1 MMAQISAI
9 KKISCF
15 LLIALCFLVAHPASA
30 QVDDGDRLMV
40 CTKSGGVYQQGK
52 CFSPVQF
59 KNVTQK
65 RLAEVEARQ
74 EQARRMACAGVK
86 DPCSMPMCKTPG
98 IKCPD
103 PLKDIAKLIPPT
115 NIPKRSDG
123 TPIMA
128 NGMPNMTPLK
138 LPPDTAPLSPANPA
152 PPGGVFPP
160 QVSSPVIPQP
170 VAKAPPVYTQ
180 PVPGVTTNSQQTSP
194 PPVANQ
200 TTSRSATQ
208 PKPVSNEAPK
218 DAGGLPSWMRFG
230 N

>member
-15 LLIALCFLVAHPASA
+15 LLMALCFLVTHPASA
-30 QVDDGDRLMV
+30 QVNDADRLIV
-40 CTKSGGVYQQGK
+40 CTKSGGIYQQGK
-52 CFSPVQF
+52 CISPVQF
-59 KNVTQK
+59 KNVTEK

-74 EQARRMACAGVK
+74 EQERRIVCTGVK
-86 DPCSMPMCKTPG
+86 DPCSMPMCQTPG

-115 NIPKRSDG
+115 NIPKRADG
-123 TPIMA
+123 SPIMA
-128 NGMPNMTPLK
+128 NGMPNMTEFK
-138 LPPDTAPLSPANPA
+138 LPPETAPLSPTNPA
-152 PPGGVFPP
+152 PPGGVLPP

-170 VAKAPPVYTQ
+170 AVNAPPVVYKQ
-180 PVPGVTTNSQQTSP
+180 PIATNNQQTSP
-194 PPVANQ
+194 APVTNQ
-200 TTSRSATQ
+200 ATNPSATQ
-208 PKPVSNEAPK
+208 LKPVSKEAPK